1 MKKLFIALISSLF
14 LILLIS
20 NVALAQLN
28 DQILGRVVSVGDGDT
43 IKVDSNHQSIT
54 IRLGCIDAPE
64 MKQTPWGEE
73 SKQRLQTLLPVGTQV
88 TVRKIDTD
96 KYGRTVGEVVTS
108 NTGRNINLEMV
119 SEGRA
124 VVFTQYLSGCSNN
137 KDNYLNAEAKA
148 KQQQLGYW
156 NQSNPVMPWKFR
168 REARNAENVN
178 VNSQSGLPACTQ
190 SDCNCGDFRTQAEAQ
205 QVLSAF
211 PNDPFKLDQDKDGI
225 ACESLP

>member
-1 MKKLFIALISSLF
+1 MKLLRALISSLL
-14 LILLIS
+14 LILLIP
-20 NVALAQLN
+20 NVALAQLDN
-28 DQILGRVVSVGDGDT
+28 QIIGNVISVGDGDT
-43 IKVDSNHQSIT
+43 IRVDSNHQSIT

-88 TVRKIDTD
+88 KIRKIDTD
-96 KYGRTVGEVVTS
+96 KYGRTVRDVVTS
-108 NTGRNINLEMV
+108 NTSKNINLDMA

-124 VVFTQYLSGCSNN
+124 DVYTQYLSGCPNN
-137 KDNYLNAEAKA
+137 KDNYLNAEVKA
-148 KQQQLGYW
+148 KQQRLGYW

-178 VNSQSGLPACTQ
+178 ANSQSGLPACTQ
-190 SDCNCGDFRTQAEAQ
+190 SDCNCSDFRTQAEAQ

-211 PNDPFKLDQDKDGI
+211 PNDPFKLDKDHDGI